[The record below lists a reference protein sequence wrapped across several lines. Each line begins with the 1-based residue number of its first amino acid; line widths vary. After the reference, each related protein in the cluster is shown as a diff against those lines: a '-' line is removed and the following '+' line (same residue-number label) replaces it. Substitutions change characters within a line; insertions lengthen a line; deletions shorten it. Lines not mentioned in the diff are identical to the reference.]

1 MDIITID
8 KRKWITPKE
17 YGQIVGISAPAVC
30 KRMKQK
36 AYEKKIFIVPELG
49 LKLIQHPDYKKG
61 KK

>member
-36 AYEKKIFIVPELG
+36 AYENKVV
-49 LKLIQHPDYKKG
+49 
-61 KK
+61 